1 MLYEYLRSV
10 TTPVVH
16 TRGESILSQS
26 FGNSKLVR
34 PDPHV
39 ISEAARRCHLKDEIV
54 LVFFQRKT
62 GN

>member
-1 MLYEYLRSV
+1 MLYERLRLV

-16 TRGESILSQS
+16 TRGESIFSQS
-26 FGNSKLVR
+26 SGNSELAR

-39 ISEAARRCHLKDEIV
+39 ISEAAHLKGEIV
-54 LVFFQRKT
+54 LVFFPRKT